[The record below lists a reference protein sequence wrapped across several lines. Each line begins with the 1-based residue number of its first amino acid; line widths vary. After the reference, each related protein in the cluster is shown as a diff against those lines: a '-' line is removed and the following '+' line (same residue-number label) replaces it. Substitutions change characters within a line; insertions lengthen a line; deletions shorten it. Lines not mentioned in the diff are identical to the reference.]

1 MKLFVLLLIFTCV
14 AWQQSDAVLPKRRGR
29 WWSKYRIIASMLRLP
44 IVRLGRDIGKQVDTD
59 DDGYL
64 DETELEKYFG
74 QRDVLDFVAALDEDG
89 DDLLSIDE
97 FNNKQ

>member
-14 AWQQSDAVLPKRRGR
+14 AWQQSDALWSKRRGR
-29 WWSKYRIIASMLRLP
+29 WWQFRGHAVNFRGPVGL
-44 IVRLGRDIGKQVDTD
+44 LGRDIGKQVDTD

-74 QRDVLDFVAALDEDG
+74 QRDVLDFVAALDQDG
-89 DDLLSIDE
+89 DGLLSIDE